1 MSATWYAPE
10 PPAPPPPLDGA
21 AKWRIVRRA
30 GPLALFLLLCL
41 ALLLLVR
48 LVERLLCG
56 LRRPVTPIFQRQV
69 CRAFFRLSGIRL
81 KVTGT
86 PMRDRGA
93 MVSNHVTWLDIFTL
107 SAPRPVFFVSKS
119 EVRSWPGIGFLARAA
134 GTVFITRKRGDAK
147 AQQDVFLNRLRAGQ
161 RLMFFPEGTSTD
173 GKRVLPF
180 KTTLFAAFFAPE
192 LRDFCHVQPVTLLYR
207 APEGE
212 EPQFYGWWGDMDFG
226 ASFLKIFGAKRQ
238 GGVEVIYHPPLA
250 VADFT
255 DRKALA
261 AECERRVRSAMPWD
275 WQKDA

>member
-1 MSATWYAPE
+1 MSTTWYAPE

-21 AKWRIVRRA
+21 AKWRIARRA

-93 MVSNHVTWLDIFTL
+93 MVSNHVSWLDIFTL

-207 APEGE
+207 GARRRGAAVLRMVGRHGLRRELPEDLRGEAPGR
-212 EPQFYGWWGDMDFG
+212 GRGDLSPAAGRGRFRRSQG
-226 ASFLKIFGAKRQ
+226 A
-238 GGVEVIYHPPLA
+238 GG
-250 VADFT
+250 
-255 DRKALA
+255 
-261 AECERRVRSAMPWD
+261 
-275 WQKDA
+275 